1 MSKLDRTQIDEFLAV
16 PRIAHVTTIEADGSP
31 HTAPVWYEW
40 KDGAFITFTPKSSHK
55 LTNLKNDD
63 RVTISVA
70 SEDEPYRY
78 VVGMGRATVSDDR
91 SMDVSTAV
99 ATRYK
104 GTGGR
109 AFIDEHFS
117 TDNTPTLVTLVPDR
131 LLTFLADD

>member
-1 MSKLDRTQIDEFLAV
+1 VSKLDTTQIDEFLAA

-40 KDGAFITFTPKSSHK
+40 KDGKFITFTPKSSHK
-55 LTNLKNDD
+55 LKNLQNDD
-63 RVTISVA
+63 RITISVA

-78 VVGMGRATVSDDR
+78 VVGLGQATVSDDPFL
-91 SMDVSTAV
+91 DVSMSV
-99 ATRYK
+99 ASRYK

-109 AFIDEHFS
+109 EFIDDNFS
-117 TDNTPTLVTLVPDR
+117 VDNTPTLVTLVPDR